1 MKNYTLKQIRSM
13 NFKTQKEVAD
23 HLGITVTYLSLI
35 ECGKK
40 RPSDVL
46 KKKLA
51 KEYHMDTVDIYKAI
65 EKKERLMKM
74 GVKNEG

>member
-1 MKNYTLKQIRSM
+1 MKNYTLKQIRSR

-23 HLGITVTYLSLI
+23 KLGITITYLSLI

-51 KEYHMDTVDIYKAI
+51 EEYHTNIVDIYKAI
-65 EKKERLMKM
+65 EKKERLMKL
-74 GVKNEG
+74 GVKDDG